1 MAARKPSRAIA
12 DDSVE
17 ALLATLVHPR
27 KREILA
33 LREVILG
40 AHSSIEEG
48 VKWNAP
54 SFRTREWFATIH
66 LRARDGV
73 QVILH
78 LGAKATAASTG
89 GIDIDDP
96 KKMLTWLGKDRAT
109 VVFKDLD
116 DLAAR
121 RAAFQSLLKQWIT
134 YV

>member
-1 MAARKPSRAIA
+1 MATRKPSRAIA
-12 DDSVE
+12 GDSVD

-33 LREVILG
+33 LREMILG

-78 LGAKATAASTG
+78 LGAKATAASTA
-89 GIDIDDP
+89 GIEIDDP
-96 KKMLTWLGKDRAT
+96 RKLLTWLGKDRAT
-109 VVFKDLD
+109 VVFKDLEA
-116 DLAAR
+116 LADN
-121 RAAFQSLLKQWIT
+121 RAAFQALLKQWIR

>member
-12 DDSVE
+12 DDSVD

-40 AHSSIEEG
+40 AHASIEEG

-78 LGAKATAASTG
+78 LGAKATAASTA
-89 GIDIDDP
+89 GIEIDDP
-96 KKMLTWLGKDRAT
+96 RKLLTWLGKDRAT
-109 VVFKDLD
+109 VVFKDLEE
-116 DLAAR
+116 LADK

>member
-1 MAARKPSRAIA
+1 MATRKPSRAVA
-12 DDSVE
+12 DDSVD

-78 LGAKATAASTG
+78 LGAKATAASTA
-89 GIDIDDP
+89 GIEIDDP
-96 KKMLTWLGKDRAT
+96 RKLLTWLGKDRAT
-109 VVFKDLD
+109 VVFKDLEE
-116 DLAAR
+116 LAGK
-121 RAAFQSLLKQWIT
+121 RAAFQSLLKQWIK

>member
-1 MAARKPSRAIA
+1 MAARKPSPSIA
-12 DDSVE
+12 DDSVD

-40 AHSSIEEG
+40 AHSSISEG

-54 SFRTREWFATIH
+54 SFRTREWFGTIH

-78 LGAKATAASTG
+78 LGAKVKGASAPA
-89 GIDIDDP
+89 IEIDDP
-96 KKMLTWLGKDRAT
+96 KSLLTWLGKDRAT
-109 VVFKDLD
+109 VVFKDLE
-116 DLAAR
+116 DLTAK
-121 RAAFQSLLKQWIT
+121 RAAFQALLKHWIT